1 MSLILIL
8 KPQGAK
14 REDMKKQKLNRLL
27 GSSAVACLCLAL
39 LLVLALSGRLVAAS
53 DGSISGV
60 VTDDAGKPLRG
71 ASVIVN
77 IDNMSVARYTDAM
90 GRYQI
95 TGLKPGKYKI
105 AATAWGYGSKT
116 AEKDISGSTTDVT
129 FSLKPNWN
137 PLQISTAEYISAFG
151 DEKEMRHVEATCTGC
166 HNFSWIMRRRGQT
179 AAEWEDFIPRMSPGD
194 LFVTPA
200 TYMTPQQ
207 LKEISISLEKVFGP
221 DSPLPTKDK
230 VHHVEISDEALNAT
244 FRYFTPPTRNY
255 AHSVSVGADGKP
267 WFTEFDNI
275 ANKVAT
281 FDLSTQQFHEYEI
294 PTAKAM
300 PHNPWV
306 ARNGQVW
313 VTEAMA
319 NKLAVIDPE
328 TGKVT
333 EFSAPVG
340 AGTHTLRE
348 DSAGDIWASGSKKS
362 LRFDP
367 RTQKFDTYD
376 IAGYDLAVDSHNNGW
391 STNGPK
397 GTIDRVDP
405 KTGLIKRYPVPGATF
420 MRGIEVDAQDNVW
433 FGDVLGHRL
442 GKLDPKTGEMT
453 FYHPPTPNFSPYG
466 IIVEKKTGRLW
477 LADYLG
483 ANVTR
488 FDPAT
493 GKFTEFPFP
502 SRMQMI
508 RFFAEDPQGRVWF
521 TDFTNGKIGVLET
534 GESAMSSQR

>member
-1 MSLILIL
+1 MRRIS
-8 KPQGAK
+8 
-14 REDMKKQKLNRLL
+14 MTKQKCNVWVVLMGISIITL
-27 GSSAVACLCLAL
+27 VICLA
-39 LLVLALSGRLVAAS
+39 VFSSGVVSAAS
-53 DGSISGV
+53 EGSISGV

-71 ASVIVN
+71 APVTAS
-77 IDNMSVARYTDAM
+77 IDNMSVARYTDAT

-105 AATAWGYGSKT
+105 SATAWGYGAKT
-116 AEKDISGSTTDVT
+116 ADKDVSGTTTDVT
-129 FSLKPNWN
+129 FSLKQNWN

-179 AAEWEDFIPRMSPGD
+179 SSEWEAFIPRMSPGD

-200 TYMTPQQ
+200 AGMTAQQ
-207 LKEISISLEKVFGP
+207 LHDISVSLEKVFGP
-221 DSPLPTKDK
+221 DSPVPTKEQ
-230 VHHVEISDEALNAT
+230 VHHVEISDEALHAT

-255 AHSVSVGADGKP
+255 AHSLSIGSDGKP

-275 ANKVAT
+275 ANKVAS
-281 FDLSTQQFHEYEI
+281 FDLATQQFHEYQI

-313 VTEAMA
+313 VTEAVA

-328 TGKVT
+328 TGKIQ
-333 EFSAPVG
+333 EFSAPAG

-348 DSAGDIWASGSKKS
+348 DSVGDIWASGGKKS

-367 RTQKFDTYD
+367 KTQKFDTYD
-376 IAGYDLAVDSHNNGW
+376 IAGYDLAVDSHQNAW
-391 STNGPK
+391 STDGPK

-405 KTGLIKRYPVPGATF
+405 KTGLIKRYAVPGATF

-433 FGDVLGHRL
+433 FGDVMGHRL
-442 GKLDPKTGEMT
+442 GRIDAKTEQMT
-453 FYHPPTPNFSPYG
+453 FFEPPTGNFSPYG
-466 IIVEKKTGRLW
+466 IIVDKKTGRLW

-502 SRMQMI
+502 SRVQMI

-534 GESAMSSQR
+534 GERTMSSQK

>member
-1 MSLILIL
+1 
-8 KPQGAK
+8 
-14 REDMKKQKLNRLL
+14 
-27 GSSAVACLCLAL
+27 
-39 LLVLALSGRLVAAS
+39 
-53 DGSISGV
+53 
-60 VTDDAGKPLRG
+60 
-71 ASVIVN
+71 
-77 IDNMSVARYTDAM
+77 
-90 GRYQI
+90 
-95 TGLKPGKYKI
+95 
-105 AATAWGYGSKT
+105 
-116 AEKDISGSTTDVT
+116 
-129 FSLKPNWN
+129 
-137 PLQISTAEYISAFG
+137 
-151 DEKEMRHVEATCTGC
+151 
-166 HNFSWIMRRRGQT
+166 MRRRGQT

-194 LFVTPA
+194 LFITPG
-200 TYMTPQQ
+200 TYMTPET
-207 LKEISISLEKVFGP
+207 LHDISISLEKVFGP
-221 DSPLPTKDK
+221 DSPVPTRDQ
-230 VHHVEISDEALNAT
+230 VHHVEISDEALHAT

-255 AHSVSVGADGKP
+255 AHSVSVGSDGKP

-275 ANKVAT
+275 ANRVAS
-281 FDLSTQQFHEYEI
+281 FDLATQQFHEYEI
-294 PTAKAM
+294 PTTKAM

-328 TGKVT
+328 TGKVK
-333 EFSAPVG
+333 EFSAPAG

-362 LRFDP
+362 LRFNP

-405 KTGLIKRYPVPGATF
+405 KTGQIKRYPVPGATF

-433 FGDVLGHRL
+433 FGDVMGHRL
-442 GKLDPKTGEMT
+442 GKIDPRTEQMT
-453 FYHPPTPNFSPYG
+453 FYHPPTANFSPYG
-466 IIVEKKTGRLW
+466 IIVDKKTGHLW

-502 SRMQMI
+502 SRVQMI

-534 GESAMSSQR
+534 DESKMAAQR